1 MKFEDIINVI
11 GKLKNKHLIVKRV
24 TKDTD
29 LTSFKAYKT
38 YSITIYELYK
48 GKPIEVITSEIT
60 DKFIESTKS
69 TIIYRVELDALKTLL
84 EFYGFKNE

>member
-29 LTSFKAYKT
+29 LASFKAYKT

-48 GKPIEVITSEIT
+48 GKPIEVITSETT

-69 TIIYRVELDALKTLL
+69 TITLP
-84 EFYGFKNE
+84 